1 MVVGRG
7 WEGIV
12 RYEIDDMEVKREL
25 EWQIDDIVTIAV
37 YQVVFFCV
45 YVFQGS
51 DMLQSARSKLEL
63 VRVAKI
69 SMSNIYDRNARK
81 RSL

>member
-1 MVVGRG
+1 MFVGGG

-37 YQVVFFCV
+37 YQVVFFFAYMSFKGVTYCKV
-45 YVFQGS
+45 R
-51 DMLQSARSKLEL
+51 DRS
-63 VRVAKI
+63 
-69 SMSNIYDRNARK
+69 SHS
-81 RSL
+81 